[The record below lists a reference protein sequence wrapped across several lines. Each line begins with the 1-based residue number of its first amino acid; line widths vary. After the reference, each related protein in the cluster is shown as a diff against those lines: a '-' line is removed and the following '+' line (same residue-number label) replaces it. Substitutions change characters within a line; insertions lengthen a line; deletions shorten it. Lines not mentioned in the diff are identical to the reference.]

1 LFYRGRGC
9 AQCNKEGYKG
19 RVGIYEVLEINDA
32 MSKIIME
39 NGTADD
45 LRKQAEAD
53 GMITMLQ
60 DGFLKAKSGV
70 TTIEEILRVTKE

>member
-1 LFYRGRGC
+1 
-9 AQCNKEGYKG
+9 
-19 RVGIYEVLEINDA
+19 

-39 NGTADD
+39 NGTAAD

-53 GMITMLQ
+53 GMISMIQ
-60 DGFLKAKSGV
+60 DGFLKAKAGV